1 MQLLSQTMD
10 TTNIVNAIICLL
22 SGLGILLIGFK
33 LLSDNIEKLANT
45 GLKKLFN
52 KTSKNCWVGIGIG
65 AAVTAIIQ
73 SSGASTIMIVGF
85 VNAGLMDLF
94 QATAMIMGANIG
106 TTITAQIASL
116 GSFDVALYATL
127 FAFIGAFMNMFCK
140 KDKAKTIGLAL
151 AGLGA
156 VFLSLDLMKDS
167 MKVFSD
173 SEAFTN
179 LLQSVNNPFLLLF
192 IGIALTALLQSSSAL
207 TTILI
212 AMVTAGL
219 SIGKGPNDIIYVI
232 LGTNIGSC
240 VTALLSSFGASING
254 KRASLIHLL
263 FNTTGSLIFF
273 IVLLLWPS
281 FMEATFMK
289 WFPGA
294 PGTQIAMFHTFFNVI
309 CTLLFVPFIKYFVK
323 IAEWLVKEK
332 QSSSQTHLDKRF
344 LLTPAVALDQSY
356 KETFRI
362 GKISIETLNVAVEAF
377 LNKSDKDSAEIKE
390 KISEIEVMNEQLMN
404 YLVKVATAEH
414 SKQGEK
420 SISKLHEII
429 SDFNREIE
437 IADNMLKYTKTVID
451 NELSFSTVGNE
462 QIRNLMEKLMKQY
475 YLIEELFHTRNYSLI
490 TYIDEVEEEIDALR
504 SRMIAEHIERIE
516 QKVCSPANSG
526 VYISLVSNLERAGDH
541 LNYIAHSLVEEKM

>member
-1 MQLLSQTMD
+1 MQLLSSTIS
-10 TTNIVNAIICLL
+10 TTEIVNAVICLL

-33 LLSDNIEKLANT
+33 LLSDNIEKLANS

-94 QATAMIMGANIG
+94 QATSMIMGANIG
-106 TTITAQIASL
+106 TTVTAQIASL

-140 KDKAKTIGLAL
+140 KDKYKTIGLAL
-151 AGLGA
+151 AGLGI
-156 VFLSLDLMKDS
+156 VFLSLDLMKDA
-167 MKVFSD
+167 MKVFSN
-173 SEAFTN
+173 STAFTN
-179 LLQSVNNPFLLLF
+179 LLQNVSNPFLLLF
-192 IGIALTALLQSSSAL
+192 IGIGLTALLQSSSAL

-219 SIGKGPNDIIYVI
+219 TIGKGPNDIIYVI

-254 KRASLIHLL
+254 KRASVIHLL
-263 FNTTGSLIFF
+263 FNTIGSLLFF
-273 IVLLLWPS
+273 IVLLLWPT
-281 FMEATFMK
+281 FMESTFIR
-289 WFPGA
+289 WFPDA
-294 PGTQIAMFHTFFNVI
+294 PGTQIAMFHTFFNVV
-309 CTLLFVPFIKYFVK
+309 CSLMFVPFIKYFVK
-323 IAEWLVKEK
+323 LAEWLVRERKGTGE
-332 QSSSQTHLDKRF
+332 QSHLDKRF
-344 LLTPAVALDQSY
+344 LLTPAVALDQAY

-362 GKISIETLNVAVEAF
+362 GKSSMETLNVAVEAF

-390 KISEIEVMNEQLMN
+390 KIVEIEVMNEQLMN

-414 SKQGEK
+414 SKKGEK
-420 SISKLHEII
+420 AISKLHEII

-451 NELSFSTVGNE
+451 NQLSFSSIGNE
-462 QIRNLMEKLMKQY
+462 QIANLMDKLMKQY
-475 YLIEELFHTRNYSLI
+475 YLIDELFHTRNYSLI
-490 TYIDEVEEEIDALR
+490 TYIDEVEEEIDSLR
-504 SRMIAEHIERIE
+504 SKMIAEHIERIE

-541 LNYIAHSLVEEKM
+541 LNYIAHALVEQ